1 MGFQKYTKV
10 GAYVAYAGLPT
21 AVFSIFLKQI
31 YINGNIV
38 SETWKYWSTESCKAV
53 LKALSVDFISKEEKK
68 YNPEFVKKIQESR
81 KQVKEGKVTTIKLE
95 DLWK

>member
-1 MGFQKYTKV
+1 MEILLVRPENNEQLK
-10 GAYVAYAGLPT
+10 
-21 AVFSIFLKQI
+21 AV
-31 YINGNIV
+31 
-38 SETWKYWSTESCKAV
+38 KAV

-81 KQVKEGKVTTIKLE
+81 KQAKEGKVTTIKLE